1 MATSGFTR
9 REFTLAIAGGTV
21 LAADQPMSSFGQDSA
36 SDKGGSKQSPTSDKK
51 TSNNDDQPKKKPA
64 DEEPTE
70 PPPEGAYLIGL
81 ITRRYPDERLDEVA
95 VTGIIRDVY
104 GDLARGRVLSSYPLD
119 NSDEPGFVFQAWRA
133 D

>member
-9 REFTLAIAGGTV
+9 REFTMAIAGGAV
-21 LAADQPMSSFGQDSA
+21 LAANQPSPSFGQDSA
-36 SDKGGSKQSPTSDKK
+36 SDRDGSKQAPSSDKK
-51 TSNNDDQPKKKPA
+51 VSGKDDSPKKKPA
-64 DEEPTE
+64 DEEPPE
-70 PPPEGAYLIGL
+70 PPPEAAYLIGL

-95 VTGIIRDVY
+95 VTGIVRDIY
-104 GDLARGRVLSSYPLD
+104 GDLARGRALSRYPLE